1 MALRSGAS
9 ISAMSRDE
17 FMRRVDSMD
26 PVMKGLVGIMVSR
39 LRQVVRELLA
49 DKGDVNWADWKK

>member
-1 MALRSGAS
+1 
-9 ISAMSRDE
+9 
-17 FMRRVDSMD
+17 MRRVDSMD